1 MSTQESAIM
10 VDKATQTKRARLQ
23 LPREHH
29 DISLNDSLISLGS
42 NTDTRDPEWR
52 PSDEL
57 SDTDSD
63 SECDEDVNVAKEK
76 KFIVFESCLND
87 LLEKCHACGHKT
99 ITDRRTVGTCLIA
112 TVTCLV
118 CGHSRTWT
126 SQPMSGTMPYGNL
139 ILSAAIMF
147 AGASP
152 AKHLRILDFAGI
164 QNISLKTYMT
174 VQSAYLT
181 PTIIDVW
188 KKSQEALV
196 QEIKDNPR
204 TLQLAGDARCCSPG
218 HTAKFGSYSLMDLHT
233 GKILDLQL
241 IQVCKMQMFHRK
253 SQLLCCF
260 MSTVNI

>member
-1 MSTQESAIM
+1 
-10 VDKATQTKRARLQ
+10 
-23 LPREHH
+23 
-29 DISLNDSLISLGS
+29 
-42 NTDTRDPEWR
+42 
-52 PSDEL
+52 
-57 SDTDSD
+57 
-63 SECDEDVNVAKEK
+63 
-76 KFIVFESCLND
+76 
-87 LLEKCHACGHKT
+87 
-99 ITDRRTVGTCLIA
+99 
-112 TVTCLV
+112 
-118 CGHSRTWT
+118 
-126 SQPMSGTMPYGNL
+126 MSGTMPYGNL

-147 AGASP
+147 AGANP

-196 QEIKDNPR
+196 QEIKDNAR

-253 SQLLCCF
+253 SRVMF
-260 MSTVNI
+260 NIST